1 VLNNYCNFNYY
12 VFYSKFIGMF
22 KTHKDY
28 VEKSDRTIKCD
39 EYINGINGK
48 LFGIDKIMEEFN

>member
-1 VLNNYCNFNYY
+1 
-12 VFYSKFIGMF
+12 MF